1 MSPIVGITGQDG
13 YLKQYHMDRR
23 LLTGIIPGD
32 IALRGK
38 FVPAPAG
45 RPGSRSRAARRRA
58 SVPSAPQVP

>member
-13 YLKQYHMDRR
+13 YLKHYHMDRR

-45 RPGSRSRAARRRA
+45 WRDYRPGG
-58 SVPSAPQVP
+58 